1 MARAKSVNKMR
12 RSLDPTSVLV
22 LADIAV
28 AWAVFM
34 LAAMLRFGFDSA
46 AAIES
51 LGAIWPRALVFAFW
65 IVVGMLSMGMYRE
78 RQRPRLW
85 ELVARVVVAVAL
97 ATFANVL
104 FFYVIPQIATGRGV
118 LGVSVLLAIFALSV
132 TRWKLLRVV
141 DFNPVK
147 QRILVL
153 GAGRSA
159 RKVGMLRRRADRRRF
174 EIVGYVPSSEEEA
187 RTAEELQLEPLL
199 TMSDGLAAD
208 DLDRIIVA
216 LDERR
221 GAFPIREL
229 LEKKFSG
236 VPVMEVVEFLER
248 ETEKIDL
255 DVLRPGWLLFA
266 NSGHTNVFF
275 GISKRAFDLLIS
287 FSLVIIT
294 SPLFLLVWLGI
305 LLEDGLKAPVL
316 YRQERV
322 GLNDRPF
329 SLLKFRSMRTDAE
342 AGGAQ
347 WSSGSDDRVTRVGKL
362 IRRFRIDELPQVIN
376 VIRGEMSIVG
386 PRPERPEFVEKLVPE
401 IPLYD
406 HRHCVRPGL
415 TGWAQLNFPYGAS
428 VADAR
433 EKLQYDLFYIK
444 NGDVVFDLFVLL
456 QTLEVVLWGRAVS
469 MSGARANPPDA
480 QSSEGES
487 SVRGDDPRPR
497 DAA

>member
-1 MARAKSVNKMR
+1 MARAESVKKMR
-12 RSLDPTSVLV
+12 RAVDPTLV
-22 LADIAV
+22 LFIADVAV
-28 AWAVFM
+28 AWSVFLLAV
-34 LAAMLRFGFDSA
+34 LLRFRFDSA
-46 AAIES
+46 AALDS
-51 LGAIWPRALVFAFW
+51 LGALWPRALVFSFW
-65 IVVGMLSMGMYRE
+65 IIVGMLSVGMYRQ

-85 ELVARVVVAVAL
+85 ELVARVVVAVML
-97 ATFANVL
+97 ATMANVV
-104 FFYVIPQIATGRGV
+104 FFYLIPQVAIGRGV
-118 LGVSVLLAIFALSV
+118 LGVSVALTAIALSIS
-132 TRWKLLRVV
+132 RWQILRLV

-159 RKVGMLRRRADRRRF
+159 SKVGMLRRRADRRRF
-174 EIVGYVPSSEEEA
+174 DVVGYVPSSEGEAQEA
-187 RTAEELQLEPLL
+187 RNLGLEPLL
-199 TMSDGLAAD
+199 SLADGLAAEQ
-208 DLDRIIVA
+208 LDRIVIA

-221 GAFPIREL
+221 GTFPVQQL

-266 NSGHTNVFF
+266 SSSHSSILFAV
-275 GISKRAFDLLIS
+275 SKRSFDLIIS
-287 FSLVIIT
+287 FALLAIT

-305 LLEDGLKAPVL
+305 LVEDGPKAQVF
-316 YRQERV
+316 YRQRRV
-322 GLNDRPF
+322 GINDRTF
-329 SLLKFRSMRTDAE
+329 SLLKFRSMGSDAE

-347 WSSGSDDRVTRVGKL
+347 WASGSDDRVTRVGKL
-362 IRRFRIDELPQVIN
+362 IRRFRVDELPQVIN
-376 VIRGEMSIVG
+376 VIRGEMSMVG
-386 PRPERPEFVEKLVPE
+386 PRPERPEFVEKLATE

-415 TGWAQLNFPYGAS
+415 TGWAQLNYPYGAS
-428 VADAR
+428 VEDAR

-469 MSGARANPPDA
+469 MAGSRVMPATEQIGENSSSESEKDTRPPDA
-480 QSSEGES
+480 
-487 SVRGDDPRPR
+487 
-497 DAA
+497 A

>member
-1 MARAKSVNKMR
+1 MSVQRVLQQLR
-12 RSLDPTSVLV
+12 RRIDPTLILV
-22 LADIAV
+22 VTDIAV
-28 AWAVFM
+28 AYGVFI
-34 LAAMLRFGFDSA
+34 LATLLRFNFDYA
-46 AAIES
+46 AAVDS
-51 LGAIWPRALVFAFW
+51 LQNIWIRALMFAFW
-65 IVVGMLSMGMYRE
+65 VIVGMLSMGMYRE

-85 ELVARVVVAVAL
+85 ELVARVIVAVVL

-104 FFYVIPQIATGRGV
+104 AFYVVPQIATGRGV
-118 LGVSVLLAIFALSV
+118 LGFAVVLTAITLSIS
-132 TRWKLLRVV
+132 RWQLLHMV
-141 DFNPVK
+141 DFNARK

-153 GAGRSA
+153 GAGQAAS
-159 RKVGMLRRRADRRRF
+159 KVGQLRRRADRRRF
-174 EIVGYVPSSEEEA
+174 EVVGYVPASEQEA
-187 RTAEELQLEPLL
+187 ASAADLGLEPLVSL
-199 TMSDGLAAD
+199 ETALGDTLVD
-208 DLDRIIVA
+208 KIVVA

-221 GAFPIREL
+221 GGFPIRSL

-236 VPVMEVVEFLER
+236 VSVTEVVEFLER

-266 NSGHTNVFF
+266 ATGHTDVFF
-275 GISKRAFDLLIS
+275 SVAKRSFDLLVS
-287 FSLVIIT
+287 FTLLTVT

-305 LLEDGLKAPVL
+305 LLEDGPGAQIF
-316 YRQERV
+316 YRQRRV
-322 GLNDRPF
+322 GLNDQPF

-342 AGGAQ
+342 SSGAQ
-347 WSSGSDDRVTRVGKL
+347 WAQSGDERITRVGRV
-362 IRRFRIDELPQVIN
+362 IRRFRVDELPQVIN

-386 PRPERPEFVEKLVPE
+386 PRPERPEFVEQLVAE

-428 VADAR
+428 VEDAR
-433 EKLQYDLFYIK
+433 EKLQYDLYYIK

-469 MSGARANPPDA
+469 MAGVRPASP
-480 QSSEGES
+480 ETGEFEEVEEAEDS
-487 SVRGDDPRPR
+487 TRSR